1 MANKRYSAYSSFL
14 LAFADFIF
22 LIGLFFLFLFIHDPT
37 WERSIHGLL
46 VFMKVHYKSLI
57 LVVLFWF
64 LVAGQVKL
72 YKRFRF
78 SRFLDVARRILFQV
92 ILFAFVLLAISG
104 GKKEA
109 LYTSKES
116 VVFVSVLFCYLLLTR
131 AVIYLGLKIYRE
143 KGYNLRNVL
152 IIGYNDNASNLI
164 NLINQKKEI
173 GLRLADVMVS
183 KNPLSGQKTLDL
195 LAFDA
200 YLIEHEIDFAY
211 ICLGNG
217 IDEDHVNS
225 ITETLEKNFIS
236 TGFIPNTNLEMK
248 QSLEINYLD
257 SFPILTY
264 KKYPLDLTFNQ
275 ITKRIFDLIFTGII
289 FVLLLSW
296 LLPVLAL
303 MVYFTQGKPILFKQ
317 KRNGLNG
324 REFDCLKFRTMRDD
338 VDNNKKPTER
348 DDPRVTKLG
357 RILRKT
363 SLDELPQFINVLK
376 GEMSIVGPRPHMVS
390 ENESYGEI
398 IKRYS
403 LRHYVKPGITGLAQV
418 KGYRGAVD
426 SEKDMEMR
434 IKTDIYYVRNWS
446 FLLDLFIIYKTAK
459 LMIAGDENAI

>member
-14 LAFADFIF
+14 LAFTDFIF

-46 VFMKVHYKSLI
+46 VFAKVHYKSLI

-116 VVFVSVLFCYLLLTR
+116 VIFISVLFGYLLLTR
-131 AVIYLGLKIYRE
+131 AAIYLGLKIYRE

-152 IIGYNDNASNLI
+152 IVGYNDNAANLI
-164 NLINQKKEI
+164 DLINQKKEI

-183 KNPLSGQKTLDL
+183 KNPVSEQKILELST
-195 LAFDA
+195 FDS
-200 YLIEHEIDFAY
+200 YLIENEIDFAY

-217 IDEDHVNS
+217 IDEDQVNT
-225 ITETLEKNFIS
+225 ITEALEKNFVS

-289 FVLLLSW
+289 FIVLLWW
-296 LLPVLAL
+296 LLPILAL
-303 MVYFTQGKPILFKQ
+303 MVYFTQGNPILFKQ

-338 VDNNKKPTER
+338 VN
-348 DDPRVTKLG
+348 
-357 RILRKT
+357 
-363 SLDELPQFINVLK
+363 
-376 GEMSIVGPRPHMVS
+376 
-390 ENESYGEI
+390 
-398 IKRYS
+398 
-403 LRHYVKPGITGLAQV
+403 
-418 KGYRGAVD
+418 
-426 SEKDMEMR
+426 
-434 IKTDIYYVRNWS
+434 
-446 FLLDLFIIYKTAK
+446 
-459 LMIAGDENAI
+459 